1 MDNSLTYTQRGD
13 YFYPD
18 LELRENTRTFGKY
31 GRMRLRYLKEHRNGT
46 YSALLLSDKLT
57 DHLADIDETARSQV
71 EQISLEMAIQRGVTE
86 QMKAE
91 DQMLWVGL
99 MNNIRQA
106 AEEIVTAE
114 LIYS

>member
-1 MDNSLTYTQRGD
+1 MDKGLTYTQSGN

-18 LELRENTRTFGKY
+18 LELQENTRTYGKY
-31 GRMRLRYLKEHRNGT
+31 GRMRLSYLKEHRKGT
-46 YSALLLSDKLT
+46 YSALLLSEKLT

-71 EQISLEMAIQRGVTE
+71 EQITSGMAVQRGVTE

-91 DQMLWVGL
+91 DQMLWVGM
-99 MNNIRQA
+99 MNSIRQA

-114 LIYS
+114 LIYC